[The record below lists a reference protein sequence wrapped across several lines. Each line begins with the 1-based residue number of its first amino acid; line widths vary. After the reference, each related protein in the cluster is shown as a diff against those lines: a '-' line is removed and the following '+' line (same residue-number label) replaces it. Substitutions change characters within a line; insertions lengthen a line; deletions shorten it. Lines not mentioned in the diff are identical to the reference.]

1 MTAEGICYTHIST
14 ILLLATDSSSASSTI
29 LNTTS
34 FRVTLEASSLTD
46 LFSDFSGRTEGDKT
60 SIQDAAV

>member
-14 ILLLATDSSSASSTI
+14 ILLLATYSSSASYTI

-34 FRVTLEASSLTD
+34 FHVTLEASSLTG
-46 LFSDFSGRTEGDKT
+46 LFSDFSGRTEGDQI
-60 SIQDAAV
+60 SVQDDAV